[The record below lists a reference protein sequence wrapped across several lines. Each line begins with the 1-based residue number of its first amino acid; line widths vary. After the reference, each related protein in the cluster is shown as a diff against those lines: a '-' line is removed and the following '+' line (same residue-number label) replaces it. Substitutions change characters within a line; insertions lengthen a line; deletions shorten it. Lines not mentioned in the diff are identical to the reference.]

1 MGRERRF
8 SVERGSSYPGDCSHE
23 FRPVAPAR
31 RSRGS
36 FFGGD
41 GEGSESN
48 SRHSRQGAAGAR
60 RNSKSGQPIMT
71 MIFRKPIEGIERP
84 QMPADVVIVG
94 GGPAGMACALRLAQ
108 LIDAHNAAHPDSQLS
123 KENIYVLE
131 KAREIGQHCL
141 SGALL
146 DPRSMRELLPD
157 FEKEAP
163 LDAKVDKES
172 VYFLTE
178 KSKFK
183 FPITPP
189 PLRDHGNYVISLNRF
204 VKWLGSKVEETGIT
218 IFTGFAGSELLFEGD
233 RVTGVRTDDKGVDKE
248 GHQKSNFEPGY
259 DLQAKIV
266 ILAEGPRG
274 SLTKQLINK
283 FDLAKNTNPQTYGV
297 GVKELW
303 EVPAGRI
310 APGEVI
316 YTMGWPLTTKEYG
329 GAWIYGSKD
338 NVVSLG
344 FVTGL
349 DYADPRLD
357 PQRVLQQFKRHPFVA
372 KLLEGGK
379 MIRYGAKSLP
389 YGGWWAIPPVAGN
402 GWMILGDSAGFL
414 NSARLKGIHLAIK
427 SGMLAAETAFEALK
441 KDDSSAAMLGEY
453 QKKVESSWIKD
464 ELWKVRNMHQGFEQG
479 LYAGMFHTGLQMITG
494 GRGLRNRYP
503 ARAGHEHMHKLAELP
518 ADGGAEAHLLGPAK
532 GDGRLT
538 FDKLTDLYHSGTK
551 HEEDQP
557 SHLVIDDTNICNT
570 RCVKEYGSPCQNFC
584 PANVYEMVDDAS
596 QPNGKL
602 ISLNPSNCVHCK
614 TCDIAD
620 PYQIITWVPPEGG
633 GGPNYDGM

>member
-1 MGRERRF
+1 
-8 SVERGSSYPGDCSHE
+8 
-23 FRPVAPAR
+23 
-31 RSRGS
+31 
-36 FFGGD
+36 
-41 GEGSESN
+41 
-48 SRHSRQGAAGAR
+48 
-60 RNSKSGQPIMT
+60 
-71 MIFRKPIEGIERP
+71 
-84 QMPADVVIVG
+84 MPADVVIVG
-94 GGPAGMACALRLAQ
+94 GGPAGMACALRLSQ
-108 LIDAHNAAHPDSQLS
+108 LIDQHNSQHPDSQLS

-146 DPRSMRELLPD
+146 DPRSMHELLPG

-163 LDAKVDKES
+163 LDAEVTKEA
-172 VYFLTE
+172 VFFLTE
-178 KSKFK
+178 KGKLK

-189 PLRDHGNYVISLNRF
+189 PLRDHGNYVISLNRL
-204 VKWLGSKVEETGIT
+204 VKWLGGKVEETGIT
-218 IFTGFAGSELLFEGD
+218 IFPGFAGSELLCDGEKDGS
-233 RVTGVRTDDKGVDKE
+233 RVTGVRTDDKGVDK
-248 GHQKSNFEPGY
+248 HNQPKSNFEPGY
-259 DLQAKIV
+259 DLQSKIV
-266 ILAEGPRG
+266 VLAEGTRG
-274 SLTKQLINK
+274 SLTKQLIAR
-283 FDLAKNTNPQTYGV
+283 FALDRDCNPQTYGQ

-303 EVPAGRI
+303 EVPSGHI

-329 GAWIYGSKD
+329 GAWIYGGRD

-344 FVTGL
+344 FVVGL
-349 DYADPRLD
+349 DYPDPRLD
-357 PQRVLQQFKRHPFVA
+357 PQLVLQEFKKHPLVA
-372 KLLEGGK
+372 GLLAGGK

-389 YGGWWAIPPVAGN
+389 YGGWWSIPPLAGN

-414 NSARLKGIHLAIK
+414 NSQRLKGIHLAIK

-441 KDDSSAAMLGEY
+441 KGDFSAATLGQF

-464 ELWKVRNMHQGFEQG
+464 ELWKVRNFHQGFEHG
-479 LYAGMFHTGLQMITG
+479 FWRGMFHAGLQQFTG
-494 GRGLRNRYP
+494 GRGLRSRYASSP
-503 ARAGHEHMHKLAELP
+503 GYQRLKHVAELP
-518 ADGGAEAHLLGPAK
+518 ANGGDEAHLIGPAK
-532 GDGRLT
+532 GDGKLT

-557 SHLVIDDTNICNT
+557 AHLVIQDTNVCNT
-570 RCVKEYGSPCQNFC
+570 RCVREFGSPCQNFC

-596 QPNGKL
+596 QPNGKR

-614 TCDIAD
+614 TCDISD